1 MDAIM
6 SDQIPV
12 VPEERESAYER
23 AVRRGIEIGE
33 QRGEQRGIEIGE
45 RQAWLA
51 IARTHASKAL
61 LTELEA
67 EGDLAVLRRRVLAL
81 LER

>member
-33 QRGEQRGIEIGE
+33 QRGTEIGE

-51 IARTHASKAL
+51 VARKHASKAL

-67 EGDLAVLRRRVLAL
+67 EGALAVLRRRVLAL